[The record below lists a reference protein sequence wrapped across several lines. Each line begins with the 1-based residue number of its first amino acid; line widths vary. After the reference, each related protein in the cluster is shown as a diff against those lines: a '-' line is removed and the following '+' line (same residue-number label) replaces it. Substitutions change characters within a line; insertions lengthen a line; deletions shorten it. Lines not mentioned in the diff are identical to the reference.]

1 MNLAEI
7 ATALG
12 DQIRAN
18 VTRPTNVYVF
28 DPKSTRQYPCIIIEP
43 GEPFVEYQT
52 TFGTDPLLDVN
63 FTITVAVSAR
73 TLDEQIAIYDYL
85 SDGDEAT
92 SSIRKAAAGGRNT
105 TTGGL
110 GGLVE
115 DFVVDRVHKPEIDE
129 YGALAARFDVR
140 VMARRGSTS

>member
-1 MNLAEI
+1 MNLADI
-7 ATALG
+7 ADALAA
-12 DQIRAN
+12 QIRSQL
-18 VTRPTNVYVF
+18 TRPTNVYVF
-28 DPKSTRQYPCIIIEP
+28 DPRSTRQYPCIIIEP

-52 TFGTDPLLDVN
+52 TYGTDPLLDIN

-73 TLDEQIAIYDYL
+73 TLDEQVAIYDYL

-92 SSIRKAAAGGRNT
+92 SSIRKAAAAGRNT

-110 GGLVE
+110 NGLVE
-115 DFVVDRVHKPEIDE
+115 DYVVDRSHKPEIDE

-140 VMARRGSTS
+140 VTARRGSTS